1 MKLCHSSLVS
11 LEGIAAPM
19 YAHYVRFW
27 PMSPLPSHS
36 AVGPALGYYYQAV
49 YALQL
54 LLLQDAPD
62 ASISVESWDD
72 VVLEKGLSRQLYQLK
87 HTIDLSKTIG
97 IKSPSLWRTLT
108 VWFDYAKLQDSTHT
122 RYFLATVATLQSG
135 SPLECLREQESDRAG
150 LRAALDAEATRVL
163 AARAQAALEHKP
175 EHKWPYSERW
185 KDCDR
190 YLRATPQERD
200 ALLNRSALLPQSFA
214 IDSAKEEITK
224 MLAHTFPSRILEE
237 LAKQLLAW
245 WDREVLES
253 LTHERDSGLHVEE
266 VRAFITKRA
275 AELLDN
281 GFFEDT
287 ETYRATIS
295 PSAPGITAQLDFV
308 QASTSQRA
316 RSTEMEMRAR
326 AQRSAWMQAD
336 VTKFDALRKYDKSLM
351 EEWSYRFE
359 SRCDQCLGAEIK
371 VKEKHGR
378 DLLDW
383 THLSAPN
390 EVRRIDEN
398 YHNPDLVRGTYIFL
412 SGEGD
417 VGWHPEYA
425 TLFKKTEG
433 EE

>member
-1 MKLCHSSLVS
+1 MSS
-11 LEGIAAPM
+11 P
-19 YAHYVRFW
+19 
-27 PMSPLPSHS
+27 PSHS

-49 YALQL
+49 YALRL

-62 ASISVESWDD
+62 ASISIESWDD
-72 VVLEKGLSRQLYQLK
+72 VVLEKGRARQLYQLK
-87 HTIDLSKTIG
+87 HTIDLSKSIG

-108 VWFDYAKLQDSTHT
+108 VWLDYAKLQDSTHT
-122 RYFLATVATLQSG
+122 RYFLATVATLQTA
-135 SPLECLREQESDRAG
+135 SPLECLREPNSDRKD
-150 LRAALDAEATRVL
+150 LRAALDIEAARVL
-163 AARAQAALEHKP
+163 AARAQAELEHKP
-175 EHKWPYSERW
+175 ENKWPYADRW
-185 KDCDR
+185 KDCFR
-190 YLRATPQERD
+190 YLQATLQERD
-200 ALLNRSALLPQSFA
+200 ALLERAALLPKSFS
-214 IDSAKEEITK
+214 IDTAKVEIAK
-224 MLAHTFPSRILEE
+224 ILARSVPSRILDE

-253 LTHERDSGLHVEE
+253 LTHERVSGLHVDE
-266 VRAFITKRA
+266 VRAFITNRA
-275 AELLDN
+275 AELYNN

-287 ETYRATIS
+287 ETCRATIS

-308 QASTSQRA
+308 HASTSQRT

-336 VTKFDALRKYDKSLM
+336 PTKSEALRKYDISLV
-351 EEWSYRFE
+351 EEWSYRFN
-359 SRCDQCLGAEIK
+359 SKCDECSEAELK

-398 YHNPDLVRGTYIFL
+398 YHNPDLIRGTYIFL
-412 SGEGD
+412 SGAGV

-425 TLFKKTEG
+425 GLLKKIVG